1 MSSTR
6 YSEER
11 AETSIEVARRAA
23 DRAETRMLIDGQL
36 VPSTS
41 GGEFDNLSPATG
53 ARLGRTA
60 AAGPEDMNRAVAAAR
75 RAFDETDWSSNRRL
89 RARCL
94 DQLQTAIEAER
105 EDLREELIAE
115 VGCPVMTTHSAQL
128 DWPLADGL
136 SYPARL
142 LLDFDWDRPLEG
154 GGLFGERNVRTVVK
168 EAVGVVAAIT
178 PSNFP
183 IEVILNKL
191 GPALATGNTVVLKPD
206 PNTPWNATRLGR
218 LIAERTDIPPGVV
231 NVVPT
236 PSNDVAAILGTDP
249 RVDMISFTGST
260 AVGKLLMR
268 QGADTMKRM
277 FLELGGKSV
286 SIVLDDAPPAAV
298 IGSAVGVC
306 VHAGQA
312 CAATTRMLV
321 HRSRYDEA
329 VASVTAAYQVVP
341 VGDPVHPET
350 LVGPVISAAQKT
362 RVLDAIEQARR
373 DGAEIT
379 TGGGAVPDLP
389 DHLAG
394 GHYIAPT
401 VVVGVDNNA
410 AIAQQ
415 EVFGPVLVI
424 IAFDDDDEAVRI
436 ANDSAY
442 GLAGAVSSRSLERG
456 MSIARRI
463 RTGSFGVN
471 GGMFY
476 GADAPFGGYK
486 SSGVG
491 RQCGVEGFEQ
501 YPRVSAV
508 LDVGFPGH
516 SAPLFGPISST
527 RLTGAVPGA
536 SRGLCERT
544 LRREAAVTLTTRH
557 DGVVGVDD
565 EPANAAVVERCPAV
579 DLRIASPA
587 QIPARHRHRQP
598 GPQRLDLIQRGRC
611 VRR

>member
-1 MSSTR
+1 LYEVQVSDV
-6 YSEER
+6 EER
-11 AETSIEVARRAA
+11 AETSIDVGRRAA
-23 DRAETRMLIDGQL
+23 ERAEPRMLIDGQL
-36 VPSTS
+36 VESNS
-41 GGEFDNLSPATG
+41 GARFDNFSPATG
-53 ARLGRTA
+53 QLLGSTVA
-60 AAGPEDMNRAVAAAR
+60 ADPQDMQQAIAAAR
-75 RAFDETDWSSNRRL
+75 RAFDDTDWSTNRRL
-89 RARCL
+89 RATCL
-94 DQLQTAIEAER
+94 EQLQSAIEAECD
-105 EDLREELIAE
+105 DLREELIAE
-115 VGCPVMTTHSAQL
+115 VGCPAMTMQSAQL
-128 DWPLADGL
+128 DWPLAEGL
-136 SYPARL
+136 SYPAGL
-142 LLDFDWDRPLEG
+142 MLDFDWERTLDG

-168 EAVGVVAAIT
+168 EPVGVVGAIT

-218 LIAERTDIPPGVV
+218 LIAEHTDIPAGVV

-236 PSNDVAAILGTDP
+236 SSNEVAGILGTDP

-268 QGADTMKRM
+268 HGAETMKRM

-286 SIVLDDAPPAAV
+286 SIVLDDAPPAAI

-321 HRSRYDEA
+321 HRSMFDEA
-329 VASVTAAYQVVP
+329 VAGITAAYEAVP
-341 VGDPVHPET
+341 VGDPVSPET
-350 LVGPVISAAQKT
+350 LVGPVISAAQKA

-379 TGGGAVPDLP
+379 TGGGAVKDLP
-389 DHLAG
+389 DHLAA
-394 GHYIAPT
+394 GHFVAPT
-401 VVVGVDNNA
+401 VIVGVDNSA

-415 EVFGPVLVI
+415 EVFGPVLVVI
-424 IAFDDDDEAVRI
+424 PFDDDDEAVRI

-456 MSIARRI
+456 MAVARRI

-486 SSGVG
+486 NSGVG
-491 RQCGVEGFEQ
+491 RQCGIEGFEQ
-501 YPRVSAV
+501 HLETKTIAHRAPRQKQ
-508 LDVGFPGH
+508 G
-516 SAPLFGPISST
+516 
-527 RLTGAVPGA
+527 
-536 SRGLCERT
+536 
-544 LRREAAVTLTTRH
+544 
-557 DGVVGVDD
+557 
-565 EPANAAVVERCPAV
+565 
-579 DLRIASPA
+579 
-587 QIPARHRHRQP
+587 
-598 GPQRLDLIQRGRC
+598 
-611 VRR
+611 